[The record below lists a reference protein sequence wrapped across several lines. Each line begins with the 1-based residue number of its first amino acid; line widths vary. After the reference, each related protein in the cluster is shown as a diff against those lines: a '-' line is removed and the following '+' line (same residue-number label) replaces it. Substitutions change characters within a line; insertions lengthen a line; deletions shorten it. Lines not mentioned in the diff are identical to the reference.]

1 MGTKGKQMNAKIK
14 TNLDDAFP
22 LLPDQERM
30 EMLIELTEN
39 SLAINNKLLI
49 EMQRMNRNLAV
60 VGEALINIAK
70 IERKTV
76 DKLTKRGK
84 SNG

>member
-1 MGTKGKQMNAKIK
+1 MNAKIK